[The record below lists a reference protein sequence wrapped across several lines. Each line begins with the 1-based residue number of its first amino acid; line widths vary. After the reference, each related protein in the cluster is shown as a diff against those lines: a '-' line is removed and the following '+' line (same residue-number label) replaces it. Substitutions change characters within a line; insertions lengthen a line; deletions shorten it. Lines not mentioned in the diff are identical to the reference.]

1 MKIDDWA
8 GDSIDIYINDLLVKS
23 MTFNSSGNSLCGVD
37 NQNEQ
42 ISFEQFTLVDDNTT
56 VTVEY

>member
-8 GDSIDIYINDLLVKS
+8 GDSIDIYTNDLLV
-23 MTFNSSGNSLCGVD
+23 TFNSSGNSLCGVD